1 MRAVRR
7 LAWKNLGG
15 NCGWQ
20 FMVVPTEWQKNQNSR
35 CMKAVHDPTERQK
48 NKNSRG
54 VRNKVDPTE
63 RRKRHIAYE
72 NTVR

>member
-1 MRAVRR
+1 MEGAWIGPTGRR
-7 LAWKNLGG
+7 K
-15 NCGWQ
+15 
-20 FMVVPTEWQKNQNSR
+20 TKNSR